1 MCGITGWVSFDREL
15 TRHRTDLDA
24 MTATMACRGPDAE
37 GTWFDRHAALG
48 HRRLAVIDI
57 DGGAQPMSVGTDDGA
72 VTLTYSGEVYN
83 FTELRSELLRR
94 GHRFRTRS
102 DTEVVLHGYLEWDQ
116 AVADRLNGMYAFAVW
131 DARIEKL
138 VLIRDRMGVKPL
150 YYFGTDDGV
159 LFGSEPKAILANPLA
174 DRAVDLDGLRELVSF
189 TQTPGSAVWRGM
201 REVIPGGVV
210 TVDHTGLRE
219 RRYWT
224 LPTRAHTDD
233 RQSTVATVRTLLE
246 DIVGRQLVSDVPRC
260 TLLSGG
266 LDSSAI
272 TALVAAELG
281 RPGEHS
287 EKVRSFAVD
296 FVGREHDFVA
306 DDLRTTSDAPYA
318 REVATHVGS
327 LHEAVVLDHA
337 AIADPSVRRAV
348 ITARDSPLSFGD
360 MDASLYL
367 LFRAIREHSTV
378 ALSGESADEI
388 FGGYRWFFEPE
399 VRAADTFP
407 WMAVFVSGARAQVS
421 DRFNADITAAL
432 DLPSYIR
439 DRYAD
444 AVAEVERTDQ
454 DSDHDMQMRV
464 MCHLH
469 LTRFVRMLLERKDRI
484 SMAVG
489 LEVRVPFCDH
499 RLVEYVYNTP
509 WSLKTFDGRE
519 KSLLRAATADLLP
532 RSVLNRTKAPYPAT
546 LDPHYTGALLQQCKE
561 LLTTDDPVFGLVD
574 RGWLEEITQRDAGT
588 MSIDVRNGMERVL
601 DLSTWLDIYRP
612 ELRLN

>member
-1 MCGITGWVSFDREL
+1 MCGITGWVSFDRKL
-15 TRHRTDLDA
+15 TRHRADLDA

-37 GTWFDRHAALG
+37 GAWLDRHAALG

-57 DGGAQPMSVGTDDGA
+57 EGGAQPMSVDTDDGA
-72 VTLTYSGEVYN
+72 VTITYSGEVYN
-83 FTELRSELLRR
+83 FTELRSELVGR

-102 DTEVVLHGYLEWDQ
+102 DTEVVLQGYLEWDE

-131 DARIEKL
+131 DARTDKL
-138 VLIRDRMGVKPL
+138 VMIRDRLGVKPL
-150 YYFGTDDGV
+150 YYSSTDDGV

-189 TQTPGSAVWRGM
+189 TQTPGSAAWCGM
-201 REVIPGGVV
+201 REVVPGGVV
-210 TVDHTGLRE
+210 TVDRTGLRE

-224 LPTRAHTDD
+224 LPTRVHTDD
-233 RQSTVATVRTLLE
+233 QQTTIATVRTLLE
-246 DIVGRQLVSDVPRC
+246 DVVEHQLVSDVPRC

-272 TALVAAELG
+272 TALAAAKLG
-281 RPGEHS
+281 RIG

-296 FVGREHDFVA
+296 FVGREHDFIA
-306 DDLRTTSDAPYA
+306 DDLRSTSDAPYA
-318 REVATHVGS
+318 REVGAHVGS
-327 LHEAVVLDHA
+327 LHEPIVLNHA
-337 AIADPSVRRAV
+337 AIADPAVRRAV
-348 ITARDSPLSFGD
+348 ITARDSPLSLGD

-367 LFRAIREHSTV
+367 LFQAIREHSTV
-378 ALSGESADEI
+378 ALSGESADEV
-388 FGGYRWFFEPE
+388 FGGYRWFFQPE
-399 VRAADTFP
+399 AQAADTFP

-421 DRFNADITAAL
+421 DRFNPDITAAL
-432 DLPSYIR
+432 DLPTYIR
-439 DRYAD
+439 DRYAG
-444 AVAEVERTDQ
+444 AVAEVERADGE
-454 DSDHDMQMRV
+454 SDHETRMRV
-464 MCHLH
+464 MCYLH

-532 RSVLNRTKAPYPAT
+532 QSVLDRTKAPYPAT
-546 LDPHYTGALLQQCKE
+546 LDPLYTGALLRQCEE
-561 LLTTDDPVFGLVD
+561 LLTTDDPVFDLVD
-574 RGWLEEITQRDAGT
+574 RGWLEEIARQDSGA
-588 MSIDVRNGMERVL
+588 MPIDVRNGMERVL

-612 ELRLN
+612 ELRLH